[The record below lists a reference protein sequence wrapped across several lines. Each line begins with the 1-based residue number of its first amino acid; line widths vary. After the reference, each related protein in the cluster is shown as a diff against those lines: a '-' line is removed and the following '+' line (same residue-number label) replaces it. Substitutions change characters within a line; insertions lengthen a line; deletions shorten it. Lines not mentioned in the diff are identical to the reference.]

1 MKSLRPLAVAL
12 FVAVILAGIFS
23 NATPASAQVRTP
35 PATNIQVVNGH
46 NPGEVIISWNAVPEA
61 THYRIGYVNLDTDY
75 PLAKASR
82 TGNWREAFIYVDVEV
97 ENFSQTVY
105 TIRRLEQGTSHA
117 FAVLTNNSRYGQPTW
132 PSNPA
137 WQNLTVTDQGGACP
151 TAAAPTPAPTT
162 PAPLSNA
169 ELVGL
174 VKPALV
180 RITATHSDGETYSG
194 SGFIV
199 RANGLVVTN
208 RHVIKDASTVTA
220 LMNTLDGQVWEFTG
234 RVLGRGILTDLAV
247 IQLDSSRTFATLP
260 LGDSDAVTFG
270 TEITAWGY
278 PFGSSLGTE
287 PAVTLGIISSLNRT
301 FRDTN
306 YFQTDAA
313 LNPGNSGGPLVDR
326 YGRIIGV
333 NTAGLTNAEGQPIHG
348 IYLAITSNEVSN
360 RLNTLTSGGPALA
373 TYRNL
378 RFAYGYSMDIPKGW
392 YLDSERL
399 RVTEFFPYTGRRIAY
414 IELYPFIEPS
424 GDKNTDL
431 SFLADYYWNTALPE
445 FAAENWDY
453 FRKISTEQVKVAGQA
468 FYRLEFQARWQP
480 GLCILNYIEM
490 VSVSSSYP
498 GKPIGFVTG
507 NGICEDSLAMYDAE
521 RQAMLNSFRP

>member
-12 FVAVILAGIFS
+12 FIAVILAGILS

-61 THYRIGYVNLDTDY
+61 MHYRIGYVNLKTDY
-75 PLAKASR
+75 PIAKASR
-82 TGNWREAFIYVDVEV
+82 TGNWREAFIYVDVETQ
-97 ENFSQTVY
+97 NYSRTVY
-105 TIRRLEQGTSHA
+105 TIRRLEQGARHA

-132 PSNPA
+132 PNNPA
-137 WQNLTVTDQGGACP
+137 WQYLTVTDQGGACP
-151 TAAAPTPAPTT
+151 TATAPA
-162 PAPLSNA
+162 PAPLSNV
-169 ELVGL
+169 ELVRL
-174 VKPALV
+174 IKPALV
-180 RITATHSDGETYSG
+180 RIIATPSDGKTYSG
-194 SGFIV
+194 TGFIV
-199 RANGLVVTN
+199 QPNGLVVTN
-208 RHVIKDASTVTA
+208 RHVVDDASTVTL
-220 LMNTLDGQVWEFTG
+220 LMNTLDGQVREFTG
-234 RVLGRGILTDLAV
+234 QVLGRGILADLAV

-278 PFGSSLGTE
+278 PFGSSLGPE

-301 FRDTN
+301 FEDTN

-313 LNPGNSGGPLVDR
+313 LNQGNSGGPLVDR

-333 NTAGLTNAEGQPIHG
+333 NTAGLVNAEGQPIHG

-360 RLNTLTSGGPALA
+360 RLNTMASGGPALA

-392 YLDSERL
+392 YPNSERQSFTQFL
-399 RVTEFFPYTGRRIAY
+399 PFTGRRIAY
-414 IELYPFIEPS
+414 IERYPFIEPS
-424 GDKNTDL
+424 GDKSAEL
-431 SFLADYYWNTALPE
+431 SLLADYYWNTALPE
-445 FAAENWDY
+445 FAGENWDY
-453 FRKISTEQVKVAGQA
+453 FRKISKEQVNVAGQE